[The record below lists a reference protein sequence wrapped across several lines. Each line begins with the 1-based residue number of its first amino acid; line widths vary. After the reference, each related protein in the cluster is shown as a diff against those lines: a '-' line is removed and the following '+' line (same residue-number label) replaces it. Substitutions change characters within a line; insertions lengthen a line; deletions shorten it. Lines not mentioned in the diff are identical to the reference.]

1 MENGCIRVA
10 LLILPTLL
18 NHLSIGPA
26 FFSFTSISFTL
37 SLSLSLYLSAVSLS
51 LYLARLTRVV
61 KKFLK
66 VSKFFESFKKFANIC
81 IKL

>member
-18 NHLSIGPA
+18 HHLSIGRA

-66 VSKFFESFKKFANIC
+66 VSKNFESFKKFANIC

>member
-18 NHLSIGPA
+18 HHLSIGRA
-26 FFSFTSISFTL
+26 FFSFTSISFT
-37 SLSLSLYLSAVSLS
+37 LSLSLYLSAVSLS

-66 VSKFFESFKKFANIC
+66 VSKNFESFKKFANIC